1 MDVEVVPIENEAVTP
16 DGVVR
21 CSVYGEGKLVR
32 DFRPEDVE
40 GLELAP
46 GQFVWIGLHEPP
58 PELLRRI
65 QKRFG
70 LHELAVEDAM
80 RAHQRPKVEEF
91 ADSFFVVV
99 KTADWDEKK
108 RVMNLG
114 ETHIFVGHDYVVS
127 VRHGP
132 SLPHAPVRQR
142 AEAAPHLLARGPGYV
157 LYALLDFIVD
167 NYFPLMDELE
177 ESVEQLE
184 AKLFSG
190 PPKPKITKRIYA
202 LRRELGVFKRVVLP
216 LLDCLHK
223 LMRIDSRLIPEDI
236 RLYFRDVYDHV
247 VRLNESTDQ
256 LREIVHSALE
266 ANLALISV
274 RQNDTMQML
283 AAWAAILALP
293 TLIAGIWGMNVNVWP
308 NDQTYWG
315 FGAILVLMAVTCSGL
330 WLRFR
335 RIGWL

>member
-1 MDVEVVPIENEAVTP
+1 MN
-16 DGVVR
+16 GVVK
-21 CSVYGEGKLVR
+21 CGLYGEGKLVCEF
-32 DFRPEDVE
+32 DPDH
-40 GLELAP
+40 LDELRIGDGEFA
-46 GQFVWIGLHEPP
+46 WIGLHDPE

-65 QKRFG
+65 QTRFG

-91 ADSFFVVV
+91 GDSIFVVV
-99 KTADWDEKK
+99 KTADWNPKT
-108 RVMNLG
+108 RVIDLG
-114 ETHIFVGHDYVVS
+114 ETHIFVGPTYVVTI
-127 VRHGP
+127 RHGP
-132 SLPHAPVRQR
+132 SMPHTSVRQR
-142 AEAAPHLLARGPGYV
+142 SESVPQLLRKGPGYV

-167 NYFPLMDELE
+167 NYFPVVDELE
-177 ESVEQLE
+177 DAVEELE

-190 PPKPKITKRIYA
+190 PPKPKITKRIYS
-202 LRRELGVFKRVVLP
+202 LRRELGSFKRVVMP
-216 LLDCLHK
+216 LLDCFHR
-223 LMRIDSRLIPEDI
+223 LMRIDSTLIPEDI

-283 AAWAAILALP
+283 AAWAAILAVP
-293 TLIAGIWGMNVNVWP
+293 TLIAGIWGMNVNVFP
-308 NDQTYWG
+308 NDQTWWG
-315 FGAILVLMAVTCSGL
+315 FPAVLAFMASAATGL
-330 WLRFR
+330 FWQFR

>member
-1 MDVEVVPIENEAVTP
+1 MEGAVVPGGGEVERT

-21 CSVYGEGKLVR
+21 CGVYGEGRLVR
-32 DFRPEDVE
+32 EFRPDEVE
-40 GLELAP
+40 ALVLAP
-46 GQFVWIGLHEPP
+46 GEFVWIGLHEPP

-91 ADSFFVVV
+91 EDSIFVVV

-114 ETHIFVGHDYVVS
+114 ETHIFVGHDYVIS

-142 AEAAPHLLARGPGYV
+142 AEAAPQLLAKGPGYV
-157 LYALLDFIVD
+157 LYALLDFVVD
-167 NYFPLMDELE
+167 NYFPLVDELE

-190 PPKPKITKRIYA
+190 PPKPKITRRIYA
-202 LRRELGVFKRVVLP
+202 LRRELGGFKRIVLP

-223 LMRIDSRLIPEDI
+223 LMRIDSRIVPDDV
-236 RLYFRDVYDHV
+236 RLYLRDVYDHV

-274 RQNDTMQML
+274 RQNETMQML
-283 AAWAAILALP
+283 AAWAAILAVP
-293 TLIAGIWGMNVNVWP
+293 TLIAGVWGMNVNVWP
-308 NDQTYWG
+308 NDQTWWG
-315 FGAILVLMAVTCSGL
+315 FGAILLLMAASCSAL

>member
-1 MDVEVVPIENEAVTP
+1 M
-16 DGVVR
+16 DGVIR
-21 CSVYGEGKLVR
+21 CSVYDEGRVVC
-32 DFRPEDVE
+32 DFRPDEVE
-40 GLELAP
+40 KLELAP
-46 GQFVWIGLHEPP
+46 GQFVWMGLHEPA
-58 PELLRRI
+58 PELLRGI
-65 QKRFG
+65 QRRFG

-91 ADSFFVVV
+91 ADSIFVVV

-114 ETHIFVGHDYVVS
+114 ETHIFVGPNYVVS

-132 SLPHAPVRQR
+132 SIPHASVRQR
-142 AEAAPHLLARGPGYV
+142 AEANPQLLSKGPGYV

-177 ESVEQLE
+177 DSVEQME
-184 AKLFSG
+184 ARLFAG
-190 PPKPKITKRIYA
+190 PPKPKITKRIYG
-202 LRRELGVFKRVVLP
+202 LRRELGNFKRVVMP

-236 RLYFRDVYDHV
+236 RLYLRDVYDHV

-274 RQNDTMQML
+274 RQNETMQML

-308 NDQTYWG
+308 NDGTWWG
-315 FGAILVLMAVTCSGL
+315 FSAILGLMAVTCIAL
-330 WLRFR
+330 WWRFR

>member
-1 MDVEVVPIENEAVTP
+1 MNGEVVRTN
-16 DGVVR
+16 GVVR
-21 CSVYGEGKLVR
+21 CSVYGEGRLVR
-32 DFRPEDVE
+32 NFEPEDVE
-40 GLELAP
+40 RLELAP
-46 GQFVWIGLHEPP
+46 GEFVWIGLHEPP

-80 RAHQRPKVEEF
+80 RPHQRPKVEEF
-91 ADSFFVVV
+91 AESIFVVV

-114 ETHIFVGHDYVVS
+114 ETHIFVGHDYLVS
-127 VRHGP
+127 IRHGP
-132 SLPHAPVRQR
+132 SLPHAPVRLR
-142 AEAAPHLLARGPGYV
+142 AEATPNLLAKGPGYV
-157 LYALLDFIVD
+157 LYALLDFVVD

-184 AKLFSG
+184 TRLFSG
-190 PPKPKITKRIYA
+190 PPKPKITRRIYA
-202 LRRELGVFKRVVLP
+202 LRRELGGFKRIVMP
-216 LLDCLHK
+216 LLDCLHR
-223 LMRIDSRLIPEDI
+223 LMRIDSKIIPDDV

-274 RQNDTMQML
+274 RQNETMQML

-308 NDQTYWG
+308 NDQTWWG
-315 FGAILVLMAVTCSGL
+315 FGAILLLMGATCSGL
-330 WLRFR
+330 WWRFR